1 MQFVKT
7 VPRIKMLYIG
17 TVPTT
22 KIQPIMTVCTVI
34 TYLVVLYLQDMKVND
49 ASFSFNLQGQDVYAG
64 EIMYMYTYLSQADKS
79 IKGGH
84 QGYNIIIFL
93 GSVTSHDHSRAK
105 FQR

>member
-1 MQFVKT
+1 
-7 VPRIKMLYIG
+7 
-17 TVPTT
+17 
-22 KIQPIMTVCTVI
+22 MTVI
-34 TYLVVLYLQDMKVND
+34 PDLYLQDMNVND
-49 ASFSFNLQGQDVYAG
+49 AVFSFNLQGQDVYAG

-105 FQR
+105 LGSWLI